1 MSNCRQKFHMTS
13 QAANRGAHEAGGRS
27 IGLNISLPNEK
38 QPNPYI
44 TPELCFQ
51 FHYFFMRKLW
61 FAYLAKALIVFPGG
75 FGTLDEM
82 MEILT
87 LAQTGKF
94 RKKMLVLLYGDG
106 YWDRVVNFDAMEE
119 LGVIEPEDRSL
130 FRKAETPEAAF
141 GILTSWLMEHY
152 V

>member
-1 MSNCRQKFHMTS
+1 
-13 QAANRGAHEAGGRS
+13 
-27 IGLNISLPNEK
+27 
-38 QPNPYI
+38 
-44 TPELCFQ
+44 
-51 FHYFFMRKLW
+51 MRKLW

-119 LGVIEPEDRSL
+119 LGTIEPEDRSL
-130 FRKAETPEAAF
+130 FRKAKTPEAAF
-141 GILTSWLMEHY
+141 EILTSWLMEHY